1 MLDTT
6 SPRRVRLLTAGVLVA
21 TFALGVVTGGGLSKL
36 FFAERFEHNAHD
48 LPRGPW
54 PLREL
59 DLSDEQRAQIEQIF
73 ERHRP
78 KLDGVLRESSPLVR
92 SIHEEIDREIRD
104 VLTPEQRV
112 EFDRLKEHRPFPPP
126 GLPPPPGAGPPPGG
140 PPPGAGPGPGGP
152 SVLP

>member
-6 SPRRVRLLTAGVLVA
+6 SPRRVRLLTAGVLLA
-21 TFALGVVTGGGLSKL
+21 TFALGVVTGGGFTKL

-59 DLSDEQRAQIEQIF
+59 DLSDDQRAQIEQIF

-78 KLDGVLRESSPLVR
+78 KLDGVLRESFPLVR

-104 VLTPEQRV
+104 VLTPKQRV
-112 EFDRLKEHRPFPPP
+112 EFDRLKERRPPFPPP
-126 GLPPPPGAGPPPGG
+126 GLPPPPGGG
-140 PPPGAGPGPGGP
+140 PPGAGPGPGGP
-152 SVLP
+152 PLP